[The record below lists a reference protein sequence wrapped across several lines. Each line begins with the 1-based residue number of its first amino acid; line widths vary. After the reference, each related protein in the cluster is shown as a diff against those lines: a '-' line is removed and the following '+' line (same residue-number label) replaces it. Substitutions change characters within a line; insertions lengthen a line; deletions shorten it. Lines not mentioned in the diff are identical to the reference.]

1 MQVQDNC
8 GADAFRV
15 LIVEDEAITALH
27 LESLVSQLG
36 YEVCSVEATGEGAIA
51 AAAAHK
57 PDLVLMDV
65 RLAGEL
71 DGIAAAM
78 RIRREFG
85 IPSLL
90 VTAYTD
96 PGTRERAKTCDSIG
110 MLSKPYTA
118 RQVERMLAEA
128 TSALGNGMG
137 GACA

>member
-1 MQVQDNC
+1 MQQESANGDPM
-8 GADAFRV
+8 RV

-36 YEVCSVEATGEGAIA
+36 YEVCSVEATGEGAVA

-71 DGIAAAM
+71 DGIAAACQ
-78 RIRREFG
+78 IRRQFG

-96 PGTRERAKTCDSIG
+96 DRTKQRAEHCKTMG

-118 RQVERMLAEA
+118 NQVERMLAQA
-128 TSALGNGMG
+128 TSALGSDIS
-137 GACA
+137 GACGA